1 MFSVAL
7 FLYLW
12 FIILHLMLLGG
23 LWEVPWVVWPDLCM
37 CPWLQD
43 TRPGGISKAE
53 LRTLWPQTCPLCT
66 PGGWLECYSTGLF
79 SKCSFQRKPKLTMER
94 GTVGFPPMRKQD
106 AADHARRASRTA
118 QQLKLSLCC
127 QYIPEFH
134 HLHKC
139 KGCWSNLYNALYFY

>member
-1 MFSVAL
+1 MITLESIKDVLSSFVFISVIHYSSLGVTGRPVRGSLSRMAGS
-7 FLYLW
+7 
-12 FIILHLMLLGG
+12 LHVSL
-23 LWEVPWVVWPDLCM
+23 VPRHTSWWH
-37 CPWLQD
+37 LQ
-43 TRPGGISKAE
+43 S
-53 LRTLWPQTCPLCT
+53 RTLWPQTCPLCT

-94 GTVGFPPMRKQD
+94 GTVGFPPVRKQD

-118 QQLKLSLCC
+118 QQLELSLCC

-139 KGCWSNLYNALYFY
+139 KGC